1 MLRSIL
7 AVIILIGAGAGA
19 APLAGC
25 SGSGSGCPS
34 FRFPGLD
41 VTVVDDVGEVVCG
54 ATVAATDEAYT
65 EMLAPSPAGGPCY
78 FTGAWERP
86 GVYIVEATFQGRAAA
101 LPDVRVTDGECHV
114 FPEIITI
121 WLPPPASTM

>member
-7 AVIILIGAGAGA
+7 AVIVLIGAGAA
-19 APLAGC
+19 TVAGC
-25 SGSGSGCPS
+25 GGSGCPP

-54 ATVAATDEAYT
+54 ATATATDGAYT
-65 EMLAPSPAGGPCY
+65 EMLTPSPRGGPCY

-86 GVYIVEATFQGRAAA
+86 GVYTVEATFEGRAATR
-101 LPDVRVTDGECHV
+101 PDVRVTEGECHV
-114 FPEIITI
+114 VPEFITI